1 MSMQTRQMPLREEQK
16 ALTRARIVDAAK
28 LVFEEQGYGAASIG
42 SITAEAGINRATFYL
57 HFSDKFAVFREVVAH
72 DRLHTDEYWRE
83 LNVALKERTPE
94 AIAGWIRRLTV
105 WAKDNARLMP
115 AKHEAMASEPAFA
128 KDFQPRYDRL
138 ATEID
143 DYLNTYPE
151 ADREAE
157 KIRVQM
163 LVVLADQMLFHAL
176 VQEVW
181 EGSIDQLLDV
191 LTDIFCRSLNIR
203 S

>member
-1 MSMQTRQMPLREEQK
+1 MPLREEQK

-28 LVFEEQGYGAASIG
+28 SVFEEHGYGAASIG
-42 SITAEAGINRATFYL
+42 TITDVAGINRATFYL
-57 HFSDKFAVFREVVAH
+57 HFPDKFAVFREVVAH

-94 AIAGWIRRLTV
+94 AIAAWIKRLTV

-115 AKHEAMASEPAFA
+115 AKHEAMASEPEFA

-138 ATEID
+138 ALEID
-143 DYLNTYPE
+143 DYLQTFPKPQ
-151 ADREAE
+151 REAE

-163 LVVLADQMLFHAL
+163 LVVLADQMLFHSL

-181 EGSIDQLLDV
+181 EGSIDRLLEV
-191 LTDIFCRSLNIR
+191 LTDIFCRSLDIR
-203 S
+203 A